1 MYALLVPCKDKSLT
15 RSQISITSYTVDAFE
30 LYAASALAA
39 NTVIRSI
46 MAAVLPLAAPKM
58 YQALGDGWG
67 NSLLAFLALAMV
79 PIPILLIKHGEKIR
93 GWNAEKIKTL

>member
-1 MYALLVPCKDKSLT
+1 
-15 RSQISITSYTVDAFE
+15 
-30 LYAASALAA
+30 
-39 NTVIRSI
+39 
-46 MAAVLPLAAPKM
+46 M